1 MLTLF
6 TAFALS
12 FPAMASDTPP
22 ALPIP
27 VERLTDMKTH
37 ADVIAASRLP
47 DGSHPSGRITLP
59 QLDNRAD
66 VLAYMIDHYPPE
78 LRDRHD
84 FEMPWLWMLVDTEG
98 RMRGG
103 RVVKTSGKAAFD
115 SLAIAALRVARFTP
129 ATLQGRPVDLWMPM
143 PIQVAYEDLARR
155 SSPEKPTPG
164 EPHFT
169 PYTQKPTLLN
179 RQEVSQALVKN
190 YPPDLRA
197 VGVGGTVLTW
207 VLVDEQ
213 GHIADVQVK
222 ESSGNDQLDSAAMAV
237 ARVMRFTPARNQNVT
252 VPVWIA
258 LPIVFRSR

>member
-1 MLTLF
+1 MLTIF
-6 TAFALS
+6 AAFALS
-12 FPAMASDTPP
+12 FPVMASDTPP

-27 VERLTDMKTH
+27 VERLTEMKSH

-59 QLDNRAD
+59 QLDNRAE
-66 VLAYMIDHYPPE
+66 VLAYMIDHYPPA

-84 FEMPWLWMLVDTEG
+84 FEMPWVWMLVDTQG

-103 RVVKTSGKAAFD
+103 RVVKSSGKPAFD

-129 ATLQGRPVDLWMPM
+129 ATLQGQPVDLWMPM
-143 PIQVAYEDLARR
+143 PVQVAYEDLARR
-155 SSPEKPTPG
+155 SPPEKRNPG
-164 EPHFT
+164 EPYFT
-169 PYTQKPTLLN
+169 PYTVKPTLLN
-179 RQEVSQALVKN
+179 RDEVARALVKN

-207 VLVDEQ
+207 VFVDER
-213 GHIADVQVK
+213 GGIAEVQVK
-222 ESSGNDQLDSAAMAV
+222 ESSGNDQLDRAALAV
-237 ARVMRFTPARNQNVT
+237 ARVMRFTPARNHKMA